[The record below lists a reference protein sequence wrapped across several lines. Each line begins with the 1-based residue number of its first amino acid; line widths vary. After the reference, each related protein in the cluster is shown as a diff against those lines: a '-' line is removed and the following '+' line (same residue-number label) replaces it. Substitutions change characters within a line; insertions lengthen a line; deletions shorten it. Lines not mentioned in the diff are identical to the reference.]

1 MGALTERVSEVGP
14 DIRRLVRTRSTAH
27 LAALLFGSLI
37 AALVVSPLLWLG
49 IRAGGVEPTRAFE
62 LVFAPRTVEIGGRS
76 IALVLATTLA
86 AVGLGVPL
94 AVLTARTDLP
104 AKRFFTIVVAL
115 PLVIP
120 SYIGAFAFV
129 SMFGRHGE
137 MSGVLG
143 LELPRI
149 DGFLGA
155 VLVITLYTYPYV
167 FLTTR
172 AALRSMDASLVEA
185 ARSLDAS
192 PLSAFRRVTL
202 PQIRPAVSA
211 GALLVALYALSD
223 FGTPAFMGV
232 SVFTSAIY
240 TEYQAFNVGYAAL
253 LSIQLLTLAGVIL
266 LIESRTGQ
274 STGKTTR
281 HQGTPITL
289 GRWRYPAMGLMGLLG
304 VLTVVLPVA
313 LFSFWLVRGTSG
325 AVPSLA
331 FQPQHALN
339 SVTFALLA
347 AIAASTLAL
356 PVAYLGA
363 RGTSRIARVLER
375 GTYVGFAVPGIVI
388 GLALVFLGSTTVPW
402 LYRTVPLLVF
412 AYVVRFLPQAVG
424 TTRSAIVQFDD
435 RVAEAARTLNA
446 GPWRT
451 FKDVVLPEIAPGVIA
466 GGALV
471 FLTTMKELPAT
482 LMLQPIGRDTLVTIV
497 WAAHESLYYEYAALP
512 ALILIVVSGLSM
524 AVLLGQEESG
534 F

>member
-1 MGALTERVSEVGP
+1 MDTLPDRLTGAQTS
-14 DIRRLVRTRSTAH
+14 IRRLVRTRSTVH
-27 LAALLFGSLI
+27 LAAFFFGSLI
-37 AALVVSPLLWLG
+37 AVLVVSPLFWLL
-49 IRAGGVEPTRAFE
+49 IRASAVEPGRAIE
-62 LVFAPRTVEIGGRS
+62 MVTSARTLEIGGRS
-76 IALVLATTLA
+76 VALVFVTTIA
-86 AVGLGVPL
+86 STVIGVPL

-104 AKRFFTIVVAL
+104 ASRLFSVVVSL
-115 PLVIP
+115 PLVVP

-129 SMFGRHGE
+129 SAFGRHGE
-137 MSGVLG
+137 LTSFLGV
-143 LELPRI
+143 ELPRI
-149 DGFLGA
+149 DGFGGA
-155 VLVITLYTYPYV
+155 ALVITLYTYPYV

-185 ARSLDAS
+185 ARTLDAG
-192 PLSAFRRVTL
+192 PIEAFRRVTF
-202 PQIRPAVSA
+202 PQIRPAISA
-211 GALLVALYALSD
+211 GALLVSLYALSD

-240 TEYQAFNVGYAAL
+240 TEYEAFNVGYAAL
-253 LSIQLLTLAGVIL
+253 LSLQLLTLAGVIL
-266 LIESRTGQ
+266 VIESRTGQ
-274 STGKTTR
+274 SSGQAVR
-281 HQGTPITL
+281 RQGTLIEL
-289 GRWRYPAMGLMGLLG
+289 GRWRYPAMGVLLLLG
-304 VLTVVLPVA
+304 AVTVVLPVA
-313 LFSFWLVRGTSG
+313 LFTLWFLRGTGG

-339 SVTFALLA
+339 SVTFSLLA
-347 AIAASTLAL
+347 AIVASAMAL

-363 RGTSRIARVLER
+363 RGSSRLSRALER

-435 RVAEAARTLNA
+435 RLAESARTLNA
-446 GPWRT
+446 GPFRT
-451 FKDVVLPEIAPGVIA
+451 FTRVVLPEIAPGVVA

-482 LMLQPIGRDTLVTIV
+482 LMLQPIGRDTLVTII
-497 WAAHESLYYEYAALP
+497 WASHESLYYEYAALP
-512 ALILIVVSGLSM
+512 ALILIAVSGLSM
-524 AVLLGQEESG
+524 LVLLGQEGEG

>member
-1 MGALTERVSEVGP
+1 MNGPRPQLTAANASVR
-14 DIRRLVRTRSTAH
+14 RRLAERSSAH
-27 LAALLFGSLI
+27 LAALVFGSVI
-37 AALVVSPLLWLG
+37 AVLVVSPLFWLVL
-49 IRAGGVEPTRAFE
+49 RASAVDPGRALE
-62 LVFAPRTVEIGGRS
+62 LLTSTRTVAIAGRS
-76 IALVLATTLA
+76 VALVAVTTGGSIL
-86 AVGLGVPL
+86 LGVPL

-104 AKRFFTIVVAL
+104 TPRLFSVLVAL
-115 PLVIP
+115 PLVVP

-129 SMFGRHGE
+129 SAFGQHGE
-137 MSGVLG
+137 LTTFLG

-149 DGFLGA
+149 DGFAGA
-155 VLVITLYTYPYV
+155 ALVITLYTYPYV
-167 FLTTR
+167 FLSAR
-172 AALRSMDASLVEA
+172 AALRSMDTSLVEA
-185 ARSLDAS
+185 ARTLDAG
-192 PLSAFRRVTL
+192 PIEAFRRVTV

-240 TEYQAFNVGYAAL
+240 LEYEAFNVGYAAL
-253 LSIQLLTLAGVIL
+253 LSLQLLALAGVIL
-266 LIESRTGQ
+266 VVESRTGQ
-274 STGKTTR
+274 STGEAVR
-281 HQGTPITL
+281 RQGPLIEL
-289 GRWRYPAMGLMGLLG
+289 GRWRYPAMATLLLLG
-304 VLTVVLPVA
+304 AVTVVLPVA
-313 LFSFWLVRGTSG
+313 LFTLWLLRGTGG

-347 AIAASTLAL
+347 AVAASVMAL
-356 PVAYLGA
+356 PVAFLGA
-363 RGTSRIARVLER
+363 RAKSRFARLLER

-435 RVAEAARTLNA
+435 RKAEAARTLNA
-446 GPWRT
+446 GPLRT
-451 FKDVVLPEIAPGVIA
+451 FVRVVLPDIAPGVIA

-512 ALILIVVSGLSM
+512 ALILILVSGLSM
-524 AVLLGQEESG
+524 VLLLGQEGE

>member
-1 MGALTERVSEVGP
+1 MGALTDRITEIGP
-14 DIRRLVRTRSTAH
+14 ALGRLLRTRSTVH
-27 LAALLFGSLI
+27 LAALLIGSVI
-37 AALVVSPLLWLG
+37 ALLVVSPLLWLFL
-49 IRAGGVEPTRAFE
+49 RAGAVDLTRAAE
-62 LVFAPRTVEIGGRS
+62 LVFAPRTFEIGGRS
-76 IALVLATTLA
+76 IALVVATTLA
-86 AVGLGVPL
+86 SVAMGVPL

-104 AKRFFTIVVAL
+104 AKRFFTVVIAL
-115 PLVIP
+115 PLVVP

-129 SMFGRHGE
+129 SAFGRHGE
-137 MSGVLG
+137 LTSVVG

-192 PLSAFRRVTL
+192 PLDAFRRVTL
-202 PQIRPAVSA
+202 PQIRPAISA
-211 GALLVALYALSD
+211 GGLLVALYALSD

-240 TEYQAFNVGYAAL
+240 TEYESFNVGYAAL

-266 LIESRTGQ
+266 YIESKTGQ
-274 STGKTTR
+274 AHGETER
-281 HQGTPITL
+281 HHGTSIPL
-289 GRWRYPAMGLMGLLG
+289 GRWRYPAMAVVGLLG
-304 VLTVVLPVA
+304 AVTVLLPIG
-313 LFSFWLVRGTSG
+313 LFTLWLLRGTGG

-331 FQPQHALN
+331 FQPQHAVN

-347 AIAASTLAL
+347 ALTASAMAL

-435 RVAEAARTLNA
+435 QVAEAARTLNA

-451 FKDVVLPEIAPGVIA
+451 FRQVILPGIAPGVVA
-466 GGALV
+466 GGTLV

-512 ALILIVVSGLSM
+512 ALVLIVVSGLSM
-524 AVLLGQEESG
+524 VVLLSQDENG